1 MSLCKTAK
9 PVVALLC
16 LAVLLVASGTPKTPA
31 VYQLELS
38 GQVEASGVIDY
49 AGLSMNVYQDAASN
63 PCGDCA
69 DQPVSVYVGAT
80 AEQVSQ
86 AMAEAIERA
95 DDIWQ
100 VTKVDGAVLLL
111 QEKTPGQAEQPHA
124 PSAPTGLEISGQFTP
139 AGG

>member
-1 MSLCKTAK
+1 MIFYKTVK

-16 LAVLLVASGTPKTPA
+16 LTILLGACGAPKTPA

-38 GQVEASGVIDY
+38 GQVEKSGVIDY

-100 VTKVDGAVLLL
+100 VTEVDGGILLL
-111 QEKTPGQAEQPHA
+111 QEKTPGQAEQPDA
-124 PSAPTGLEISGQFTP
+124 PAAPAGLEISGQFTP